1 MHKYIIIDSDV
12 HWMEIN
18 WGLSFTKQVETLLEK
33 VEFEQKSEE
42 WGDERNFQAKELDS
56 VKYLR
61 TCVYIHSLSCVW
73 HFVIPWTAAHL
84 ASLSFTIS
92 WSLLKLMSFEL
103 MMPSNYLILCRPLF
117 LLPSIFPSIRVF
129 SSE

>member
-42 WGDERNFQAKELDS
+42 
-56 VKYLR
+56 
-61 TCVYIHSLSCVW
+61 
-73 HFVIPWTAAHL
+73 
-84 ASLSFTIS
+84 
-92 WSLLKLMSFEL
+92 
-103 MMPSNYLILCRPLF
+103 
-117 LLPSIFPSIRVF
+117 
-129 SSE
+129 